1 MSTAIEVTGLEKAYA
16 GKPAVNH
23 IHFQVQKG
31 SCFGLLGPNGAGK
44 STTMKI
50 LSCITQA
57 DRGSVQVLGYDVA
70 KQAEE
75 VKKFIGYVPQNI
87 TLYEKLS
94 AYDNLVFFGELY
106 GVRGKALKERI
117 MEVLHQVGLADRAN
131 DAVGTFSGGMMR
143 RINIAAALLHRPKFM
158 ILDEPTVGIDPQS
171 RNHIFELIRT
181 LKEEGMTIIYSTHYM
196 EEVEALCDDV
206 AIIDHGEVVAK
217 GALNDILAQYGGK
230 SVYLELEGDIEP
242 NLTLIEGSS
251 VARHG
256 RGWKIETDNV
266 LNTISEVA
274 ELCQMKGYK
283 PIQLEVVRPS
293 LEMVFL
299 QLTGTS
305 LRDA

>member
-1 MSTAIEVTGLEKAYA
+1 MTTAIEVKGLEKAYA
-16 GKPAVNH
+16 GKQAVRN
-23 IHFQVQKG
+23 IHFQVRKG

-57 DRGSVQVLGYDVA
+57 DKGSVQVLGYDVA

-75 VKKFIGYVPQNI
+75 VKKVIGYVPQNI
-87 TLYEKLS
+87 TLYDKLS

-106 GVRGKALKERI
+106 GVTGKALKERI
-117 MEVLHQVGLADRAN
+117 DEVLHQVGLADRAK

-171 RNHIFELIRT
+171 RNHIFDLIRS
-181 LKEEGMTIIYSTHYM
+181 LKEEGITIIYSTHYM

-206 AIIDHGEVVAK
+206 AIIDHGKVVAE
-217 GALNDILAQYGGK
+217 GALNDLLAQYGGK
-230 SVYLELEGDIEP
+230 SVYLELEGDVDL
-242 NLTLIEGSS
+242 NLSSIEGT
-251 VARHG
+251 VTRQG
-256 RGWKIETDNV
+256 RGYKIETNTV
-266 LNTISEVA
+266 LETIGEVA
-274 ELCQMKGYK
+274 ELCRMKGYK

-299 QLTGTS
+299 HLTGTS